1 MLWLLVVAGYLLGS
15 IPFGYLLV
23 RMQSGGDIRAMGSG
37 NIGAT
42 NVARAAGWSIG
53 VATLILDTAK
63 GFFAVWLAGHFSGGS
78 IRFMMYAGLAA
89 ILGHIFP
96 VWLKFSGGKGVATAL
111 GVFLAICW
119 PAVAVAVAVFA
130 IVRYFLA
137 IRFARFGFRSGRA
150 AAARLCAL
158 CAGAR
163 AARRRIHRHAA
174 GGVLVIIKH
183 RWNIERLMIGTEP
196 RFEMRP
202 QKIVKKIAI
211 IGGGSWGTALA
222 IALTRSSR
230 PHRIALWAHSAD
242 VVEMLRT
249 KRVNEIYLPGFELP
263 AEVEVTGALEKA
275 LAGADIVLGVMPS
288 AHAREMYRAMRPHL
302 EPQSQYSSARPKGLE
317 PATHARISEV
327 IAEEI
332 GSANRTDFLRASLFF
347 PAQVLPPKSPQAI
360 PPWLSSHRRT
370 RRWPRKSRRNS
381 RDPRFR
387 LYTNDDVIGTEIAGA
402 VKNVIAIAAG
412 VCTGLGLG
420 TNTMAALVTRGL
432 AEMTRLAVALGGRRD
447 TLAGLAGVGDLI
459 LTSTGALSRN
469 RSVGIELGKGRELGE
484 ILGATRMVAEGV
496 GSAAATL
503 ELARRAGI
511 EMPITEQVHAV
522 LDRRPRHPGCHPR
535 TDGAPPEARIA
546 VSPYICRGTACRTP
560 LSKSPGLSAPR
571 RSIGSRTS

>member
-1 MLWLLVVAGYLLGS
+1 M
-15 IPFGYLLV
+15 
-23 RMQSGGDIRAMGSG
+23 
-37 NIGAT
+37 
-42 NVARAAGWSIG
+42 
-53 VATLILDTAK
+53 
-63 GFFAVWLAGHFSGGS
+63 
-78 IRFMMYAGLAA
+78 
-89 ILGHIFP
+89 
-96 VWLKFSGGKGVATAL
+96 
-111 GVFLAICW
+111 
-119 PAVAVAVAVFA
+119 
-130 IVRYFLA
+130 
-137 IRFARFGFRSGRA
+137 
-150 AAARLCAL
+150 
-158 CAGAR
+158 
-163 AARRRIHRHAA
+163 
-174 GGVLVIIKH
+174 
-183 RWNIERLMIGTEP
+183 
-196 RFEMRP
+196 
-202 QKIVKKIAI
+202 KKIAI

-230 PHRIALWAHSAD
+230 PHRLALWAHSAD
-242 VVEMLRT
+242 VVELLRT

-302 EPQSQYSSARPKGLE
+302 EPHSVFVSATKGLE

-327 IAEEI
+327 IGEEI
-332 GSANRTDFLRASLFF
+332 GRDFPPRIAVLSGPSFAVEVAAGDPTVVVLASADAALAAEVQEEFSG
-347 PAQVLPPKSPQAI
+347 
-360 PPWLSSHRRT
+360 
-370 RRWPRKSRRNS
+370 
-381 RDPRFR
+381 PRFR
-387 LYTNDDVIGTEIAGA
+387 LYTNDDVVGTEIAGA

-469 RSVGIELGKGRELGE
+469 RSVGIELGKGRELAE

-522 LDRRPRHPGCHPR
+522 LTAGRATRDSIRELMERRLKQ
-535 TDGAPPEARIA
+535 E
-546 VSPYICRGTACRTP
+546 
-560 LSKSPGLSAPR
+560 
-571 RSIGSRTS
+571 